1 LKSTNH
7 LRETIQLSVPLIISQ
22 VGHIVTG
29 LVDSVFLGQ
38 IGKTEQAAGFL
49 ANNVFVLLLV
59 FSIGMSYGLTPLTT
73 QAAVNNDNEEQASLL
88 KNSFV
93 LNLIISLL
101 LFGVLYVASP
111 LLYYMQQPMD
121 VVDLAIPF
129 FQVLIFSIIPCS
141 VFFTGKQFGEGK
153 NNTIIAMTI
162 SIAGNLINILLNYI
176 LIHGYLGFSE
186 MGYMGSCWATFYA
199 RTFMGIAFL
208 FVIYKSAPF
217 NAESKLLSKVKVNLK
232 DCIRLLKI
240 GFGSALQFTF
250 EVAAFVCCALMIGK
264 FGKEQIDAH
273 GIAIGIASFTYMFGS
288 GISGASTI
296 LTGKYKAQ
304 SNFTDLKKSISTALF
319 CIVFVTLF
327 FAILFIA
334 LNKWLPTYFST
345 DFKIIELS
353 SSLLIIAGLFQLF
366 DGLQVTQLGILR
378 GLEDVNIPTIIT
390 LIGYW
395 VICLPL
401 AYLLGIYFDLQAK
414 GVWYAILIGLAF
426 VAFFLLF
433 RIKKVLAKLEK
444 TKSPD

>member
-1 LKSTNH
+1 LQTTHH
-7 LRETIQLSVPLIISQ
+7 LREIIKLSVPLIISQ

-73 QAAVNNDNEEQASLL
+73 QAQVNNNDKEQASLF
-88 KNSFV
+88 KNS
-93 LNLIISLL
+93 LLINLIVSIF
-101 LFGVLYVASP
+101 LFGVLYIASP
-111 LLYYMQQPMD
+111 LLYYMQQPKD
-121 VVDLAIPF
+121 VVVLAIPF

-141 VFFTGKQFGEGK
+141 LFFTGKQFAEGR
-153 NNTIIAMTI
+153 NNTIIAMVI
-162 SIAGNLINILLNYI
+162 SIGGNLINILLNYI
-176 LIHGYLGFSE
+176 LINGYFGFPE
-186 MGYMGSCWATFYA
+186 MGYMGSCWATFIA
-199 RTFMGIAFL
+199 RMIMGLGFL
-208 FVIYKSAPF
+208 IVIYKTKPF
-217 NAESKLLSKVKVNLK
+217 ESVKKFLNSTKINYSDVL
-232 DCIRLLKI
+232 RLIKI

-250 EVAAFVCCALMIGK
+250 EVAAFVCCALIIGK

-273 GIAIGIASFTYMFGS
+273 GIALGIASFTYMFGS

-296 LTGKYKAQ
+296 LIGNYNAQ
-304 SNFTDLKKSISTALF
+304 NNFIELKKSIKTALLCVVIVTLLF
-319 CIVFVTLF
+319 AIVFISSNTL
-327 FAILFIA
+327 
-334 LNKWLPTYFST
+334 LPTFFSN
-345 DFKIIELS
+345 DIYIIELS

-378 GLEDVNIPTIIT
+378 GLEDVKIPTIIT

-401 AYLLGIYFDLQAK
+401 AYLFGIYYNMKSQ

-426 VAFFLLF
+426 VAFFLF
-433 RIKKVLAKLEK
+433 YRIKIVLNKLNLSRK
-444 TKSPD
+444 AN

>member
-1 LKSTNH
+1 
-7 LRETIQLSVPLIISQ
+7 
-22 VGHIVTG
+22 
-29 LVDSVFLGQ
+29 
-38 IGKTEQAAGFL
+38 
-49 ANNVFVLLLV
+49 
-59 FSIGMSYGLTPLTT
+59 
-73 QAAVNNDNEEQASLL
+73 
-88 KNSFV
+88 
-93 LNLIISLL
+93 
-101 LFGVLYVASP
+101 
-111 LLYYMQQPMD
+111 
-121 VVDLAIPF
+121 
-129 FQVLIFSIIPCS
+129 
-141 VFFTGKQFGEGK
+141 
-153 NNTIIAMTI
+153 
-162 SIAGNLINILLNYI
+162 
-176 LIHGYLGFSE
+176 
-186 MGYMGSCWATFYA
+186 
-199 RTFMGIAFL
+199 
-208 FVIYKSAPF
+208 
-217 NAESKLLSKVKVNLK
+217 
-232 DCIRLLKI
+232 
-240 GFGSALQFTF
+240 
-250 EVAAFVCCALMIGK
+250 
-264 FGKEQIDAH
+264 
-273 GIAIGIASFTYMFGS
+273 MFGS

-304 SNFTDLKKSISTALF
+304 ANFTDLKKSISTALL

-401 AYLLGIYFDLQAK
+401 AYLLGIYFDLQAI